1 MEVDNETFEREV
13 AAKRH
18 KDLLSAVK
26 SIKIP
31 EAKDNSELLNKFN
44 SVIADLT
51 TKLSKLESPTIV
63 TEKTTINQTEVV
75 NSLKELIKEMKS
87 LKESLTKV
95 EAPKEWVF
103 TVNRNFGG
111 FIQSV
116 TAKQVEP

>member
-1 MEVDNETFEREV
+1 MEVDDEVFERKLMD
-13 AAKRH
+13 KRH
-18 KDLLSAVK
+18 KELVTSIK
-26 SIKIP
+26 SIKFP
-31 EAKDNSELLNKFN
+31 EAKDNTELYTKIN
-44 SVIADLT
+44 SAITELT
-51 TKLSKLESPTIV
+51 TKLSKLESPKIV

-116 TAKQVEP
+116 TAKQTE